1 MAGSRPTSNRRA
13 KKKDYRGRCKKAQRE
28 AMTPKR
34 LPFVTPPTQHRP
46 RGRELQPLENQ
57 VEALNRKNKRLS
69 KALRRSKLP
78 TDTDTE
84 DITAIRKPSGKFNI
98 KSAMGLDDNHNL
110 FVELQASIRA
120 IAIEVKIDFNLPWKE
135 QDPGDLAKVL
145 RIAAGRNSY
154 LSAKRFPRH
163 WATQAILHRYINSV
177 RGYTA
182 GKANPR
188 SGVNRRRERKHD
200 GVEAVRETPP
210 PRQNIENAM
219 DSGPSHPT
227 GEKNGDSGN
236 EDKGNEDSDDE
247 DDEDEDD
254 EDENEYEDEEM
265 LADEGEDDEGS
276 DGELPMAQD

>member
-13 KKKDYRGRCKKAQRE
+13 KKSERQKQSDENRADAAAKTAQRKEKTTAAAAKRAQRE
-28 AMTPKR
+28 ANDAQAAALRDTTNTTPAE
-34 LPFVTPPTQHRP
+34 
-46 RGRELQPLENQ
+46 RERIAALENQ

-78 TDTDTE
+78 TDTDPE
-84 DITAIRKPSGKFNI
+84 DIIAIRKPSGKFNI

-188 SGVNRRRERKHD
+188 SGVNRRRERNTTVGRLEVMRRR

-210 PRQNIENAM
+210 PRR
-219 DSGPSHPT
+219 T
-227 GEKNGDSGN
+227 NGMS
-236 EDKGNEDSDDE
+236 
-247 DDEDEDD
+247 
-254 EDENEYEDEEM
+254 
-265 LADEGEDDEGS
+265 
-276 DGELPMAQD
+276 